1 MDHTSENT
9 QKIIHTIKELEVDI
23 QELTSYDGMNAY
35 LRVQKRFSVSPVWK
49 YISIAATIALM
60 IVSSVLTLQT
70 KEVNP
75 LAYIEVSA
83 ISGSKTKIVLP
94 DSSVVWLNSNATIRY
109 PREFTSDSRNVALNG
124 EALFEVKKNP
134 QKPFIVNMDGMNIR
148 VLGTVF
154 NVLAESG
161 SDIIETTLLEGSVAL
176 FSNKDKSDKAMQVLS
191 PNQQALYYKHSG
203 TVQVQQVQAQSYASW
218 VSGQFYFKRNTL
230 QEIALTLERAFSTKI
245 HISSETLKSKRLT
258 GQFTNQ
264 ETLDEILSIL
274 QISARYKYQKEK
286 GEIYITEN

>member
-1 MDHTSENT
+1 MNHITENT
-9 QKIIHTIKELEVDI
+9 QKTIHTIKELESDI
-23 QELTSYDGMNAY
+23 QELKSYDGMNAY
-35 LRVQKRFSVSPVWK
+35 FRVQKRFSVSPVWK
-49 YISIAATIALM
+49 YISIAATIALV

-70 KEVNP
+70 KEVSP
-75 LAYIEVSA
+75 LNYIEVSA

-94 DSSVVWLNSNATIRY
+94 DSSVVWLNSNAIIRY

-134 QKPFIVNMDGMNIR
+134 QKPFIVNMDGMNIQ

-176 FSNKDKSDKAMQVLS
+176 FSNKDKSDKAMQILS
-191 PNQQALYYKHSG
+191 PNQQALFYKHSG
-203 TVQVQQVQAQSYASW
+203 IVQVQQVQAKSYASW
-218 VSGQFYFKRNTL
+218 VSGQFHFKRNTL

-274 QISARYKYQKEK
+274 QISARYKFQKEK

>member
-1 MDHTSENT
+1 MNHITENT
-9 QKIIHTIKELEVDI
+9 QKTIHTIKELESDI
-23 QELTSYDGMNAY
+23 QELKSYDGMNAY
-35 LRVQKRFSVSPVWK
+35 FRVQKRFSVSPVWK
-49 YISIAATIALM
+49 YISIAATIALV

-70 KEVNP
+70 KEVSPSN
-75 LAYIEVSA
+75 YIEVSA

-109 PREFTSDSRNVALNG
+109 PREFTSGSRNVTLNG
-124 EALFEVKKNP
+124 EALFEVKRNP
-134 QKPFIVNMDGMNIR
+134 QKPFIVNMDGMNIQ

-176 FSNKDKSDKAMQVLS
+176 FSNKDKSDKAMQILS
-191 PNQQALYYKHSG
+191 PNQQALFYKHSG
-203 TVQVQQVQAQSYASW
+203 IVQVQQVQAKSYASW
-218 VSGQFYFKRNTL
+218 VSGQFHFKRNTL
-230 QEIALTLERAFSTKI
+230 QEIAFILERAFSTKI

-274 QISARYKYQKEK
+274 QISARYKFQKEK